1 MVRINLARHYSV
13 KKTLKNKVSYRIVIP
28 VGILLILLVA
38 VEMTYM
44 YRGLIGQV
52 RSSVYGVTQYRHV
65 PVAVGRPVVADTAA
79 KIAVQP
85 TPAAIQ
91 KNRPDTLIQHPAG
104 IPLSHA
110 LTTQMAFA
118 DNVCSLIKHT
128 VPAGITVTS
137 ITMDSCSV
145 IGIQGIGMSK
155 DVVRALF
162 AALRHEKVTIAKFPH
177 TFIKFDKKQNGYI
190 FFIHC
195 RVRPGFG
202 SDTAGVAALTV
213 PATMDRITALA
224 DFSQLARKNHV
235 LIQGAPLL
243 ASTEKKDGFI
253 QSEYSFAVKT
263 SYADFVTF
271 IHSIRAAQLPCA
283 VISCGLDTR
292 PPSASGMLSRVV
304 VLTLH

>member
-1 MVRINLARHYSV
+1 MIRINLTRHYSV
-13 KKTLKNKVSYRIVIP
+13 KKTLKNNVSYRIVIP

-44 YRGLIGQV
+44 YRGLIGQA
-52 RSSVYGVTQYRHV
+52 RSFACGVTQYRHV
-65 PVAVGRPVVADTAA
+65 PAAVQHPVVADTAA
-79 KIAVQP
+79 KTAVQT

-91 KNRPDTLIQHPAG
+91 KNRSDMLKQHQADV
-104 IPLSHA
+104 PLPRA
-110 LTTQMAFA
+110 QTTQMAFA
-118 DNVCSLIKHT
+118 DNVCSMINRSA
-128 VPAGITVTS
+128 PAGITVTS
-137 ITMDSCSV
+137 ITMDSCSA
-145 IGIQGIGMSK
+145 IGIQGVGMSK
-155 DVVRALF
+155 DVVRAMF
-162 AALRHEKVTIAKFPH
+162 AALRHEKVTIVKFPH

-190 FFIHC
+190 FSIHC
-195 RVRPGFG
+195 RIRPGFG

-235 LIQGAPLL
+235 FIQGTPSLV
-243 ASTEKKDGFI
+243 STEKKDGFI

-271 IHSIRAAQLPCA
+271 IHGIRTARLPCA
-283 VISCGLDTR
+283 VIGCGLDTR
-292 PPSASGMLSRVV
+292 TPSASGILSRVV